1 MEKVLMSWNIFSQKI
16 YDKDNVKLEI
26 FEKYIEFFQYI
37 QSKFENEKN
46 SENNILSDKYKELLK
61 KSSFFLSEYRY
72 IISSIT
78 NNLFFNKAN
87 GLIDSNFFN
96 EKIISNN

>member
-1 MEKVLMSWNIFSQKI
+1 M
-16 YDKDNVKLEI
+16 
-26 FEKYIEFFQYI
+26 
-37 QSKFENEKN
+37 
-46 SENNILSDKYKELLK
+46 SDKYKELLK

-87 GLIDSNFFN
+87 GSIDSNFFN
-96 EKIISNN
+96 EKIKFIINEKTDNDCVLSALNNLLNSEDFINKKLGQRISSLP